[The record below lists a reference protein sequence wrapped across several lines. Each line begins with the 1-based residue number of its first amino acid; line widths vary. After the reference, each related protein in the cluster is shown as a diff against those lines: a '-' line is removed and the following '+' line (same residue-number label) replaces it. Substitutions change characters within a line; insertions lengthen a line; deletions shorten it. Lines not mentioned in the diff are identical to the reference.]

1 MATDLKGE
9 LTCPICMEL
18 FQRPLRLPC
27 GHSYCRNCLQAFIG
41 QQSQKD
47 IVTGHHRPVNCPECR
62 HVLDATSEGADS
74 FPVDFKLSKLV
85 DVFKKMQDFEN
96 QNEFKKKEPPDENPE
111 HEATKI
117 QDQELLGACGYTPID
132 GELPVPEEGLKV
144 TTDTRKEEVCDDV
157 ESSMSERTKTK
168 TMYGSDSDADSE
180 KELSDDSENASVPR
194 RRKRRNKVIRFFAS
208 LLSLSSSDGEY
219 DLREAS
225 SSSSDIDTSRPVRD
239 CKPAAVTKEA
249 PKRRNRW
256 GFLTSSSSESN
267 HHVASSSDD
276 DANNEPPVRRRPVK
290 KSNSMISSI
299 QRRLKPSSSDN
310 E

>member
-47 IVTGHHRPVNCPECR
+47 VVTGHHRPVNCPECR
-62 HVLDATSEGADS
+62 HMLDATSEGADA

-85 DVFKKMQDFEN
+85 DVYKKMQDFEN
-96 QNEFKKKEPPDENPE
+96 QNELKNKEPPDENPE
-111 HEATKI
+111 DEATKN
-117 QDQELLGACGYTPID
+117 QEEELLGACGYTPIA
-132 GELPVPEEGLKV
+132 GELPVPEGLK
-144 TTDTRKEEVCDDV
+144 DSSDIGKEDVCDDV
-157 ESSMSERTKTK
+157 ERDMSERTKQK
-168 TMYGSDSDADSE
+168 AVYGSDSDADSE
-180 KELSDDSENASVPR
+180 KELSDDSENASVPK

-239 CKPAAVTKEA
+239 CKPATKEV

-256 GFLTSSSSESN
+256 GFLTSSSSESD

-276 DANNEPPVRRRPVK
+276 QAHNEPPVRRRPAK
-290 KSNSMISSI
+290 KPNSVMSTI
-299 QRRLKPSSSDN
+299 QKRLKPSSSDN